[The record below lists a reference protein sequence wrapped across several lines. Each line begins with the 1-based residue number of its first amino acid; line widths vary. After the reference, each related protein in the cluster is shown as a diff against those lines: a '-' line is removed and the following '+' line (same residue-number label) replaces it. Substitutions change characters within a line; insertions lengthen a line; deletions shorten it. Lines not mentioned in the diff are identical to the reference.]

1 MAVLFNLGS
10 NIFLGEISYITQA
23 LTAVLQLG
31 VTMDYSIFL
40 LSSYEELK
48 PSYKHREDA
57 MAEAISRTFTS
68 VAGGSI
74 TTIAGFAALLFMTF
88 TLGRDLGIVMIKGVF
103 MGVFCCITVL
113 PAMILLFEKAI
124 QKTTH
129 KPVIPALTGLSDFL
143 TRFNKLWLVLFLVLL
158 LPAKYGN
165 DHVDLYYNLDS
176 GLPKDLE
183 SSIANTKLSDEYNM
197 SSVYMLMF
205 DSQLDAM
212 DKSDMIEQIKKTDGV
227 QWALGLSSILGSSF
241 PESFIPSDLLEIFR
255 SNNRELAFV
264 CSDFPTAT
272 DPANKQIAAINEILK
287 SHDKD
292 AMIIGEAPLM
302 KDLQDVTD
310 IDLQTVNTISMAA
323 IFLIIMIVFKSIS
336 LPFILVMVIEFAIFV
351 NMAIPYYAGT
361 PLPFV
366 ASIVIGTI
374 QLGATIDYAILMT
387 NRYVSERTQGL
398 SKKEAIQIAHR
409 TSTKPIITSGLSFFA
424 ATFGVGLYSSIDMI
438 SAITNLLS
446 RGAVISTIV
455 VLGLLPAMF
464 MIFDPLICRTTGE
477 LRKQKVWKTT

>member
-1 MAVLFNLGS
+1 
-10 NIFLGEISYITQA
+10 
-23 LTAVLQLG
+23 
-31 VTMDYSIFL
+31 
-40 LSSYEELK
+40 
-48 PSYKHREDA
+48 
-57 MAEAISRTFTS
+57 
-68 VAGGSI
+68 
-74 TTIAGFAALLFMTF
+74 
-88 TLGRDLGIVMIKGVF
+88 
-103 MGVFCCITVL
+103 
-113 PAMILLFEKAI
+113 
-124 QKTTH
+124 
-129 KPVIPALTGLSDFL
+129 
-143 TRFNKLWLVLFLVLL
+143 
-158 LPAKYGN
+158 
-165 DHVDLYYNLDS
+165 
-176 GLPKDLE
+176 
-183 SSIANTKLSDEYNM
+183 
-197 SSVYMLMF
+197 MLMF